1 MLLQYSDVMRL
12 QVKVDEHYSYQDV
25 ASVMAIT
32 DCYSTAEPHVDAV
45 CDVYIQKIGPH
56 YRAYVYVNPVIALSR
71 HGHWLRMH
79 LSLIIWLYFNWNSR
93 VKSKEPSVRFVQ
105 G

>member
-1 MLLQYSDVMRL
+1 VHTVCVKNSKSWLALLLLLLLMLLQYSDVMRL

-71 HGHWLRMH
+71 HGH
-79 LSLIIWLYFNWNSR
+79 
-93 VKSKEPSVRFVQ
+93 
-105 G
+105 